1 MRFKKLNAPIDPFC
15 QVTTDRFKLYFQAL
29 DPRKAS
35 GTDKIL
41 PKLMK
46 LSAKFL
52 TKPLFEVINNNLA
65 SNTFPL
71 DVNVAI
77 DILCDKKTG

>member
-1 MRFKKLNAPIDPFC
+1 
-15 QVTTDRFKLYFQAL
+15 
-29 DPRKAS
+29 
-35 GTDKIL
+35 
-41 PKLMK
+41 MK

-52 TKPLFEVINNNLA
+52 TKPLFEVSNNNLA